1 MLIRTTIL
9 TLILA
14 LTCVAQQPEATEQA
28 TPPSKD
34 NPPSEESS
42 ENEPSN
48 TSPGDPSE
56 AKESAPKA
64 SPLKNDAEHT
74 TEHTVKADSFTI
86 KTKITGLLVP
96 TKTQTLS
103 LSAKRWKSFVVESV
117 GSHGAEIKK
126 GDPLITFETD
136 ELEKK
141 IIEQKD
147 SLKSQKL
154 KLAIANREL
163 TALQQK
169 NTLSLASVKRRM
181 EHAET
186 DLAYYQS
193 TGEAARKESL
203 TNSLQQAKDFL
214 TYQKE
219 ELTQLLKMYEEDD
232 ITEETEEIILVR
244 QKSRVRDAENNL
256 KEQKRR
262 NALTLDTTL
271 PRDLITRQ
279 ESVEKARIE
288 YATAKLNLE
297 RQYELKK
304 LEVAKLER
312 GFTEA
317 QEALAEIQEDRK
329 LFEVIAEF
337 DGNLFYGSFEDG
349 QLKRGKIPEYLKPGG
364 KIPTNKTVLTLIAND
379 SPLQIQSLMETKKVQ
394 ELQASLTEAGENP
407 PKVDIASYPNLSGK
421 HLVSLDPKPAEPFQF
436 PAQKDDAEI
445 IFYQAENT
453 ISIPNSVVK
462 TKDDGTNYVLVKLS
476 EGDPEERPIELG
488 KKNRKKVEVL
498 SGLEEG
504 QVILP

>member
-1 MLIRTTIL
+1 
-9 TLILA
+9 
-14 LTCVAQQPEATEQA
+14 
-28 TPPSKD
+28 
-34 NPPSEESS
+34 
-42 ENEPSN
+42 
-48 TSPGDPSE
+48 
-56 AKESAPKA
+56 
-64 SPLKNDAEHT
+64 
-74 TEHTVKADSFTI
+74 
-86 KTKITGLLVP
+86 
-96 TKTQTLS
+96 
-103 LSAKRWKSFVVESV
+103 
-117 GSHGAEIKK
+117 
-126 GDPLITFETD
+126 
-136 ELEKK
+136 
-141 IIEQKD
+141 
-147 SLKSQKL
+147 
-154 KLAIANREL
+154 
-163 TALQQK
+163 
-169 NTLSLASVKRRM
+169 M